1 MFIDQFQFV
10 RWSLKLALV
19 GRVLVLPMLNMLI
32 PVPVLDMTSS
42 DPVTMPVPPAC
53 TTVSTTRQPSNNAH
67 VHVCDTIHDGAAV
80 HVHACTRVQV
90 HYGGA
95 RVTHAWPCR
104 LRPWSKSNTRTYL

>member
-42 DPVTMPVPPAC
+42 DPVTMPGMLRSHLHAPQFRRHVSQATTHMYTC
-53 TTVSTTRQPSNNAH
+53 VTRSTTVQQCMCMHAREYKYTT
-67 VHVCDTIHDGAAV
+67 AA
-80 HVHACTRVQV
+80 R
-90 HYGGA
+90 G
-95 RVTHAWPCR
+95 
-104 LRPWSKSNTRTYL
+104 